1 MLMPNP
7 SDFRPAYKNQVN
19 SHHPYKEA
27 SQLITT
33 LKAGDFWP
41 AHKNEVSF
49 DPSTKTK
56 KFRPAHKNEANF
68 DFRPKKQVNFYPHTT
83 TKSISIPHTKT
94 DLISIPSL
102 ESSQL

>member
-7 SDFRPAYKNQVN
+7 SDFRPAYENQVN
-19 SHHPYKEA
+19 FHHPYKEA

-56 KFRPAHKNEANF
+56 
-68 DFRPKKQVNFYPHTT
+68 
-83 TKSISIPHTKT
+83 
-94 DLISIPSL
+94 
-102 ESSQL
+102 